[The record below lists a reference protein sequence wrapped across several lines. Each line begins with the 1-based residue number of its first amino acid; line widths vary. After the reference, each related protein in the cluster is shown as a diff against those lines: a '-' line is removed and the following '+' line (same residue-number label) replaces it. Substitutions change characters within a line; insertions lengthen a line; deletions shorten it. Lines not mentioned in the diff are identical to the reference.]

1 MISEKQLLQK
11 IKHLKY
17 FDKQLSIDRKKVDNI
32 PHNNPKTIAN
42 FQKELTLV
50 SKLLTIHT
58 FLHLLPED
66 YSNPATK
73 ITKKEYK
80 TLCLNKVN
88 ANSFGAIERVGGM
101 YFSSEEE
108 WDLFLNTYKKLTNES
123 V

>member
-11 IKHLKY
+11 IKNLQY
-17 FDKQLSIDRKKVDNI
+17 FDKSLSVDRKKVDNL
-32 PHNNPKTIAN
+32 PHNNPKTVAR

-80 TLCLNKVN
+80 TLCLSKVN
-88 ANSFGAIERVGGM
+88 SNSFGVIERVGGM

-108 WDLFLNTYKKLTNES
+108 WDLFLNTYKKLTRES
-123 V
+123 I